1 MTLSQVAPWGL
12 ISNPLGTIPYQI
24 TVDVNPDLI
33 AWLPLFLLLLILLWL
48 FARSTRI
55 VRPTERG
62 LVERFGK
69 YHHTVKAGLT
79 FLLPFA
85 DRLLKVNITERMS
98 EVQPQEV
105 ITKDK
110 VVMKVDAVIFFKVKP
125 DEESVKASEYN
136 VANFQTQIEVLAR
149 TTLRNIIG
157 TLEMAEA
164 NVSREKINQ
173 SLKQQLTIQSEN
185 WGIEVLSA
193 ELKDLVPPRD
203 LQESMNAV
211 LKANNQKLAAID
223 LANAVETQADGQRR
237 AVVKQAEG
245 ERQAQILRAEAQKQ
259 AAILESEGRQQATV
273 KIAQGEAEA
282 IKLRNE
288 ALTSYFKGSAITF
301 QQLETI
307 TASLQNNSKIIV
319 PQGNA
324 VSLILSELDNAR
336 KIIPIQPPNQT
347 KTMKNDQKP
356 RDES

>member
-1 MTLSQVAPWGL
+1 MIQNLLAPSGFAL
-12 ISNPLGTIPYQI
+12 MQRELLQI
-24 TVDVNPDLI
+24 TTDLYPSLVN
-33 AWLPLFLLLLILLWL
+33 WLPLLLLLLLLVWL
-48 FARSTRI
+48 FARTARV

-69 YHHTVKAGLT
+69 YHHFVTSGLT
-79 FLLPFA
+79 FLIPLA
-85 DRLLKVNITERMS
+85 DRIVKVNVTERMS
-98 EVQPQEV
+98 QVQPQEV

-110 VVMKVDAVIFFKVKP
+110 VVMNVDAVIFFKVKP

-173 SLKQQLTIQSEN
+173 ALKEQLTHQSEN

-193 ELKDLVPPRD
+193 ELKDLIPPRD

-223 LANAVETQADGQRR
+223 LANAAETQADGLRR
-237 AVVKQAEG
+237 SVVKQAEG
-245 ERQAQILRAEAQKQ
+245 DRQAQILRAEAQRQ
-259 AAILESEGRQQATV
+259 AAILEAEGRQQATI
-273 KIAQGEAEA
+273 KIAQGDAEA
-282 IKLRNE
+282 IRLRNE
-288 ALTSYFKGSAITF
+288 ALTTYFKGSAITF

-307 TASLQNNSKIIV
+307 STSLQNNSKIIV

-324 VSLILSELDNAR
+324 LSLILSELDNMGR
-336 KIIPIQPPNQT
+336 IVPVQT
-347 KTMKNDQKP
+347 PTMPKASVNERNSQ
-356 RDES
+356 SNG